1 MQKQDN
7 TMHQFDAI
15 YGEISN
21 VYHEINRK
29 LGLTDTESIV
39 LYSVAVDK
47 NVSQKAICSLSGLSK
62 QTINSAIK
70 KMITDGILEPLSGQ
84 KNENLIPTQKG
95 QKIIKEKISILIE
108 MENRIFTSWKPEERE
123 IFIDLYTRYLDMLK
137 DECDNL
143 EV

>member
-1 MQKQDN
+1 
-7 TMHQFDAI
+7 
-15 YGEISN
+15 
-21 VYHEINRK
+21 
-29 LGLTDTESIV
+29 
-39 LYSVAVDK
+39 VAVDE

-108 MENRIFTSWKPEERE
+108 MENRIFTSWKPEERK
-123 IFIDLYTRYLDMLK
+123 IFIDLYARYLDMIK